1 MLENQALY
9 AELMKM
15 AAETSTKRKNLR
27 SNKRMSGD
35 KSAPSKGEQAKA
47 RIISA
52 AEGLFNRQGF
62 DGASMRDIAAAAK
75 MQPASVYYYFESKEE
90 LLWAVWEKGGLELL
104 NRVSDAIADKTDPW
118 QRMETA
124 CVAHTSGLLDWRRA
138 NQALFVMPP
147 WHYPESIKARVIAL
161 RDEYEKIFI
170 ELIDDLPLRKGVDR
184 RYLRLSV
191 IGALS
196 WSLFWFKKER
206 DTPAA
211 IAKQILSMLRAGVED
226 DK

>member
-1 MLENQALY
+1 
-9 AELMKM
+9 MKM
-15 AAETSTKRKNLR
+15 TVGTPIKAKRSRGAK
-27 SNKRMSGD
+27 KMAGD
-35 KSAPSKGEQAKA
+35 GPVLTKGEQAKA
-47 RIISA
+47 RIISE
-52 AEGLFNRQGF
+52 AEALFNRQGF
-62 DGASMRDIAAAAK
+62 DGASMRDIAAAAE
-75 MQPASVYYYFESKEE
+75 MQPASVYYHFESKEE
-90 LLWAVWEKGGLELL
+90 LLWAVWEKGGIELVD
-104 NRVSDAIADKTDPW
+104 RVKNAIADKTDPW

-124 CVAHTSGLLDWRRA
+124 CIAHTTGLLDWRRA

-161 RDEYEKIFI
+161 RDEYERIFTG
-170 ELIDDLPLRKGVDR
+170 LIDDLPLRKGVDR

-206 DTPAA
+206 DTPSA
-211 IAKQILSMLRAGVED
+211 IAKQILFMLRAGVED

>member
-1 MLENQALY
+1 ME
-9 AELMKM
+9 MT
-15 AAETSTKRKNLR
+15 AETLTKAKKSR
-27 SNKRMSGD
+27 SSKRMPGD
-35 KSAPSKGEQAKA
+35 KSAPSKGEQARA
-47 RIISA
+47 RIISV
-52 AEGLFNRQGF
+52 AETLFNKQGF
-62 DGASMRDIAAAAK
+62 DGASMRDIAAAAE

-104 NRVSDAIADKTDPW
+104 RRVADAIARKTDPW

-124 CVAHTSGLLDWRRA
+124 CVAHTTGLLDWRRA
-138 NQALFVMPP
+138 NQALFIMPP

-170 ELIDDLPLRKGVDR
+170 GLIDDLPLRKGVDR
-184 RYLRLSV
+184 RYLRLTV

-211 IAKQILSMLRAGVED
+211 IAKQILSMLRAGID
-226 DK
+226 QDI

>member
-1 MLENQALY
+1 MT
-9 AELMKM
+9 AETPTKGRKSRSAKKM
-15 AAETSTKRKNLR
+15 AGDRSGLTK
-27 SNKRMSGD
+27 G
-35 KSAPSKGEQAKA
+35 AQAKA
-47 RIISA
+47 RIIS
-52 AEGLFNRQGF
+52 ESEILFNRQGF
-62 DGASMRDIAAAAK
+62 DGASMRDIAAAAE
-75 MQPASVYYYFESKEE
+75 MQPASVYYHFESKEE
-90 LLWAVWEKGGLELL
+90 LLWAVWEKGGVELVD
-104 NRVSDAIADKTDPW
+104 RVKNAIVDKTDPW

-124 CVAHTSGLLDWRRA
+124 CIAHTTGLLDWRRA

-161 RDEYEKIFI
+161 RDEYEQIFI
-170 ELIDDLPLRKGVDR
+170 ALIDDLPLRKGVDR
-184 RYLRLSV
+184 RYLRLSI

-211 IAKQILSMLRAGVED
+211 IAKQILAMLRAGVED